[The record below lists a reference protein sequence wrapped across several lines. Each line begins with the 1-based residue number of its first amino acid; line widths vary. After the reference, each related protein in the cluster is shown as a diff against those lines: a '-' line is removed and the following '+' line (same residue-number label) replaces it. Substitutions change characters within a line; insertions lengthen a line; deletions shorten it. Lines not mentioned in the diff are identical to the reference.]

1 MATAW
6 YAKYF
11 QITLQDATNGATYLL
26 NVFPEEK
33 LGSAMS
39 QASTTYFQGGRV
51 MFVFGGRKLNPDET
65 VGECGITPDA
75 VVQIVSA
82 PAATAPQPSPEM
94 PPEMSQEIQQI
105 TQILE
110 RLHQRVHGTE
120 ARIGQLHGLLENMQR
135 ELQQAVQL
143 SK

>member
-51 MFVFGGRKLNPDET
+51 MFVFGGRQLHPDET

-75 VVQIVSA
+75 VIQIVAARSES
-82 PAATAPQPSPEM
+82 PAAASPQQSA
-94 PPEMSQEIQQI
+94 EIQQI

-110 RLHQRVHGTE
+110 KLHQRVHGTE
-120 ARIGQLHGLLENMQR
+120 TKISQLHSLLENMQR

>member
-11 QITLQDATNGATYLL
+11 QITLQDATDGTTYLL

-39 QASTTYFQGGRV
+39 QASTTYFQGDRV
-51 MFVFGGRKLNPDET
+51 MFVFGGRKLHPDET

-75 VVQIVSA
+75 VIQIVAARGES
-82 PAATAPQPSPEM
+82 PAAAAPQQSA
-94 PPEMSQEIQQI
+94 EIQQI

-110 RLHQRVHGTE
+110 KLHQRVHGTE
-120 ARIGQLHGLLENMQR
+120 TKISQLHSLLENMQR